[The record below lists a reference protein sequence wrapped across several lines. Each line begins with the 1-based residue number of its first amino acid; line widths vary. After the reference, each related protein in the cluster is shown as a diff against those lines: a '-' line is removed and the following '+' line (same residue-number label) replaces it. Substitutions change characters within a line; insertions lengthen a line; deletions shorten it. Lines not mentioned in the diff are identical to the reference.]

1 MRSSI
6 TAARWP
12 ALRWAADRRRALTSA
27 WWAFWTSRLLV
38 WSAGIIGVLV
48 SDAGAARALNPGAP
62 EPSDTLSGLLL
73 TPAARWDAGWYLGIA
88 ENGYYE
94 VPGYKPGAS
103 TAFFPLYPL
112 LIRALGEP
120 IDALGLP
127 RDYSFKL
134 AGVFVSLAA
143 FIVALYLLH
152 RLTELELG
160 PKAADNAVALLAL
173 FPMSLYFSAIY
184 PESLF
189 LAFSVG
195 CVYSARRGWWW
206 RAGALGAL
214 ASATRAQGLLLLLP
228 LAIMLW
234 YRPRTDQYPGSP
246 EAGSVGARYRPSA
259 RAAAP
264 LLLVPLGLVAFMAYV
279 RETTRYG
286 AFTPFK
292 AQELWGREFR
302 GPLLGLWD
310 GLKDGASAVQGLL
323 SGAPLNGPDSVVR
336 RSLVNVAALA
346 FAVIGVAGALRR
358 LPIAYGLYA
367 LAGLV
372 VAISYPLPN
381 DPLRSLPRF
390 VIVFFPIFMWAGSAM
405 TRSGPR
411 KLALALSAA
420 GLACFS
426 AAFASGF
433 WIA

>member
-1 MRSSI
+1 MPSSI
-6 TAARWP
+6 AAARWP
-12 ALRWAADRRRALTSA
+12 ALRWTADRRRALSRA
-27 WWAFWTSRLLV
+27 WWAFCVSRLLV

-48 SDAGAARALNPGAP
+48 TDAGASRALNPGAP

-88 ENGYYE
+88 LNGYQE
-94 VPGYKPGAS
+94 IPGYEPGAS

-112 LIRALGEP
+112 IIRALGEP
-120 IDALGLP
+120 IDALGPP

-143 FIVALYLLH
+143 FIFALYLLH

-160 PKAADNAVALLAL
+160 RRAADNAVALLAL
-173 FPMSLYFSAIY
+173 FPTSLYFSAIY

-195 CVYSARRGWWW
+195 CLYSARRGWWW
-206 RAGALGAL
+206 RAAALGAL
-214 ASATRAQGLLLLLP
+214 ASATRSQGLLLLLP

-234 YRPRTDQYPGSP
+234 YPPRTDRSSTSP
-246 EAGSVGARYRPSA
+246 QTASVGARYRPSA
-259 RAAAP
+259 RAAAS
-264 LLLVPLGLVAFMAYV
+264 LFVVPLGLVAFMVYV
-279 RETTRYG
+279 RETTRYR

-302 GPLLGLWD
+302 GPILGLWD
-310 GLKDGASAVQGLL
+310 GLKDGASAAHGLL
-323 SGAPLNGPDSVVR
+323 SGAPLSGPDSLVR
-336 RSLVNVAALA
+336 TSLVNVAALT
-346 FAVIGVAGALRR
+346 FAGIGIAGALRR

-367 LAGLV
+367 LGGLV
-372 VAISYPLPN
+372 LAISYPLPN
-381 DPLRSLPRF
+381 DPLHSLPRF
-390 VIVFFPIFMWAGSAM
+390 VIVFFPIFMWAGAAM
-405 TRSGPR
+405 TRSGLR
-411 KLALALSAA
+411 KLVLPVSAA

>member
-1 MRSSI
+1 
-6 TAARWP
+6 
-12 ALRWAADRRRALTSA
+12 
-27 WWAFWTSRLLV
+27 LV
-38 WSAGIIGVLV
+38 WPAGIIGVLAT
-48 SDAGAARALNPGAP
+48 DAGASRALNPGAP
-62 EPSDTLSGLLL
+62 EPFGH
-73 TPAARWDAGWYLGIA
+73 A
-88 ENGYYE
+88 ERPVADPGGPVGRRL
-94 VPGYKPGAS
+94 VPGDRTEWLRRSSGYEPGAS

-120 IDALGLP
+120 IDALGPP

-160 PKAADNAVALLAL
+160 RRAADNAVALLAL
-173 FPMSLYFSAIY
+173 FPTSLYFSAIY

-189 LAFSVG
+189 LALSVG
-195 CVYSARRGWWW
+195 CLYSARSGWWW
-206 RAGALGAL
+206 RAAALGTL
-214 ASATRAQGLLLLLP
+214 ATATRSQGLLLLLP
-228 LAIMLW
+228 LTIMLW
-234 YRPRTDQYPGSP
+234 YRPRTEQHPAP
-246 EAGSVGARYRPSA
+246 PQAGSVAARYRPSA
-259 RAAAP
+259 RAAAS

-302 GPLLGLWD
+302 GPILGLWD
-310 GLKDGASAVQGLL
+310 GVKDGASAVHGVL

-336 RSLVNVAALA
+336 RSLVNVAAVA
-346 FAVIGVAGALRR
+346 FAGIGVVGALRR
-358 LPIAYGLYA
+358 LPIAYGVYA
-367 LAGLV
+367 LGGLL
-372 VAISYPLPN
+372 VAISYPVPN

-390 VIVFFPIFMWAGSAM
+390 VIVLFPIFMWAGWAL

-411 KLALALSAA
+411 RLVLLISAA

>member
-1 MRSSI
+1 
-6 TAARWP
+6 
-12 ALRWAADRRRALTSA
+12 
-27 WWAFWTSRLLV
+27 V

-48 SDAGAARALNPGAP
+48 SDAGAWRALNPGAP
-62 EPSDTLSGLLL
+62 EASDTLSGLLL
-73 TPAARWDAGWYLGIA
+73 TPATRWDAGWYLSIA
-88 ENGYYE
+88 LNGYHD
-94 VPGYKPGAS
+94 VPGYKSGAS

-112 LIRALGEP
+112 FIRAVGEP

-134 AGVFVSLAA
+134 AGLFVSLAA

-160 PKAADNAVALLAL
+160 PRAADNAVALLAL

-189 LAFSVG
+189 LALSVG
-195 CVYSARRGWWW
+195 CLYSARRGWWW
-206 RAGALGAL
+206 RAAALGAL
-214 ASATRAQGLLLLLP
+214 ASATRSQGLLLLLP

-234 YRPRTDQYPGSP
+234 YRPRTDRYPVSP
-246 EAGSVGARYRPSA
+246 QPASVGARYRPNA
-259 RAAAP
+259 RAAAS
-264 LLLVPLGLVAFMAYV
+264 LLLVPLGLVAVIVYV

-302 GPLLGLWD
+302 GPILGLWD
-310 GLKDGASAVQGLL
+310 GVKDGASAVHGLL
-323 SGAPLNGPDSVVR
+323 SGAPLNGPASEVR
-336 RSLVNVAALA
+336 RSLVNVAAPA
-346 FAVIGVAGALRR
+346 FAGIGVAGALRR
-358 LPIAYGLYA
+358 LPIAYGVYA
-367 LAGLV
+367 LGGLAL
-372 VAISYPLPN
+372 AISYPMPF

-390 VIVFFPIFMWAGSAM
+390 VIVFFPIFMWAGWAM

-411 KLALALSAA
+411 KLVLAISAA